1 MGLPAPVLE
10 ALSDFAQSA
19 APEAESTAEP
29 SAHDTWIA
37 ALNTHAEAVGHLER
51 QASRVRS
58 AIDRFLSTPSGK
70 RQSGDGSIEL
80 DETIRDL
87 EGWEKS
93 LKEDLLPSLET
104 LKRIRQDTFSLRGTA
119 PGERAK
125 AISTADRHAKA
136 IAGILKLLRDARWR
150 LMALRA
156 ESEEP
161 GDAPVFDDPEDLL
174 RYLQATAK

>member
-37 ALNTHAEAVGHLER
+37 AWNGAAEVIGQLER
-51 QASRVRS
+51 QASRVRT
-58 AIDRFLSTPSGK
+58 ALDRFLSISSRK
-70 RQSGDGSIEL
+70 RQSGEGAIEL
-80 DETIRDL
+80 DEAIRDL
-87 EGWEKS
+87 EGWERS
-93 LKEDLLPSLET
+93 LKETFLPALET
-104 LKRIRQDTFSLRGTA
+104 LKQIRQDTFSLPGTT

-125 AISTADRHAKA
+125 AISAADRHAEA
-136 IAGILKLLRDARWR
+136 IAGILELLRDARWQ